1 MVDIRH
7 IVYLFLGPTSNGAG
21 PSVSNECYEPD
32 AEENEENIENSV
44 QIQFRNADG
53 TARRI
58 EDTRLDHSWYSNF
71 NLDF

>member
-1 MVDIRH
+1 M
-7 IVYLFLGPTSNGAG
+7 
-21 PSVSNECYEPD
+21 SNECYEPD

-58 EDTRLDHSWYSNF
+58 EDTRLDHS
-71 NLDF
+71 